1 VIAIDPRRLRRA
13 LTTATASLSTLP
25 LAACTV
31 AGTDYVYTPAQGVND
46 RGGTVDVLNA
56 LIVSSAEGE
65 GRLVVGLANND
76 REQGDELTGV
86 SGAREDSGVQVQL
99 AGGKTR
105 IDPGGFLQTADP
117 GAANIMVSGD
127 AVKPGVFVRLSMQF
141 AQAEPVEVNV
151 PVVEPG
157 TDFAGV
163 MSATASPSGSPSES
177 SESPGSPGSPG
188 SPSETATESE

>member
-1 VIAIDPRRLRRA
+1 MIATDPRRLRRA
-13 LTTATASLSTLP
+13 LTTAAASLSALP
-25 LAACTV
+25 LAACTF

-46 RGGTVDVLNA
+46 RDGTVDVLNA

-86 SGAREDSGVQVQL
+86 SGAREDSAVQVQL
-99 AGGKTR
+99 EGGETT
-105 IDPGGFLQTADP
+105 IEPGGFLQTADP
-117 GAANIMVSGD
+117 DAANITVSGED
-127 AVKPGVFVRLSMQF
+127 VKPGTFVRLSMQF

-163 MSATASPSGSPSES
+163 VSPTASPSEPAGSPSQ
-177 SESPGSPGSPG
+177 
-188 SPSETATESE
+188 TATEGE